1 MNKYE
6 LKVTVTEIDSL
17 IGRRRFKEAAEVA
30 DAVDWRKVRNVRTLC
45 RVSDVYKINKRYD
58 DSKKILELAY
68 VKNPYA
74 RQIIFSLCELELKLG
89 NYVRALQLY
98 NEYINVAP
106 RDADR
111 FVLQYKLY
119 KAQNVSVNERIAVL
133 EELARHDMRDR
144 WAFEL
149 ARLYLEAGERT
160 LCASQCDEIIAFFGE
175 GRYVLKALE
184 LKASFTELTVK
195 QKSLYRRMTGQEE
208 EEEYIPASQ
217 NSTYTE
223 DREADTAD
231 ADTESRA
238 DPAGTEPAG
247 AENGAQAEAGDDAVK
262 STGPDEDAAGAE
274 TDPAAQ
280 PPEGAG
286 DGTDARDA
294 AKEAGD
300 ESSELIPD
308 LNRVPSADEI
318 PWEYEDYEIQAKELR
333 KKPARK
339 RSGTERET
347 GVQHTTAARKAA
359 EVPKAAPDHSVFE
372 DHTFEISPAE
382 DAMFSQENMQK
393 MLAKGIRDLENY
405 DTYLRQETDGQYAMV
420 IQEETK
426 PDKQITGQLNLE
438 EIMSEWEKVKRD
450 FYESNGLEDD
460 EPAEKPAQR
469 TFDKNKKQ
477 DTGSMYTKSWDRR
490 EVQKALQIK
499 DDDKDSAGFD
509 TSLFVTEGGGEFP
522 GEFVVEK
529 MTINNPEQAGRGS
542 SQMYLH
548 SEDSIRQLTDA
559 LGRIFLEG
567 GTGNVVI
574 TGDEGAGTLSLAR
587 ELVRRY
593 RQINPNFVGQ
603 IAKSEGRYIT
613 RENMLRVIPRMP
625 FGALIIERASMMSE
639 EGVAALCELLKAPER
654 SILIIMID
662 RKGVMDAFL
671 HDHPRM
677 RDMFPARV
685 DIAALSVDT
694 LLGYAREYAGKQQC
708 EIDEYG
714 ISALQSRILSSQTV
728 NHSVTLEDIWDIVDE
743 AIYYASRKSLSSLVD
758 SFSRRKSGANS
769 RIILRDKDF
778 LHY

>member
-30 DAVDWRKVRNVRTLC
+30 D

-274 TDPAAQ
+274 TDPSAQ

-728 NHSVTLEDIWDIVDE
+728 NHSVTLEDIRDIVDE

>member
-262 STGPDEDAAGAE
+262 STGPG
-274 TDPAAQ
+274 
-280 PPEGAG
+280 
-286 DGTDARDA
+286 
-294 AKEAGD
+294 
-300 ESSELIPD
+300 
-308 LNRVPSADEI
+308 
-318 PWEYEDYEIQAKELR
+318 
-333 KKPARK
+333 
-339 RSGTERET
+339 
-347 GVQHTTAARKAA
+347 
-359 EVPKAAPDHSVFE
+359 
-372 DHTFEISPAE
+372 
-382 DAMFSQENMQK
+382 
-393 MLAKGIRDLENY
+393 
-405 DTYLRQETDGQYAMV
+405 
-420 IQEETK
+420 
-426 PDKQITGQLNLE
+426 
-438 EIMSEWEKVKRD
+438 
-450 FYESNGLEDD
+450 
-460 EPAEKPAQR
+460 
-469 TFDKNKKQ
+469 
-477 DTGSMYTKSWDRR
+477 
-490 EVQKALQIK
+490 
-499 DDDKDSAGFD
+499 
-509 TSLFVTEGGGEFP
+509 
-522 GEFVVEK
+522 
-529 MTINNPEQAGRGS
+529 
-542 SQMYLH
+542 
-548 SEDSIRQLTDA
+548 
-559 LGRIFLEG
+559 
-567 GTGNVVI
+567 
-574 TGDEGAGTLSLAR
+574 
-587 ELVRRY
+587 
-593 RQINPNFVGQ
+593 
-603 IAKSEGRYIT
+603 
-613 RENMLRVIPRMP
+613 
-625 FGALIIERASMMSE
+625 
-639 EGVAALCELLKAPER
+639 
-654 SILIIMID
+654 
-662 RKGVMDAFL
+662 
-671 HDHPRM
+671 
-677 RDMFPARV
+677 
-685 DIAALSVDT
+685 
-694 LLGYAREYAGKQQC
+694 
-708 EIDEYG
+708 
-714 ISALQSRILSSQTV
+714 
-728 NHSVTLEDIWDIVDE
+728 
-743 AIYYASRKSLSSLVD
+743 
-758 SFSRRKSGANS
+758 
-769 RIILRDKDF
+769 
-778 LHY
+778 

>member
-280 PPEGAG
+280 LPEGAG
-286 DGTDARDA
+286 DGTDARDT

-542 SQMYLH
+542 SQMYL
-548 SEDSIRQLTDA
+548 
-559 LGRIFLEG
+559 
-567 GTGNVVI
+567 
-574 TGDEGAGTLSLAR
+574 
-587 ELVRRY
+587 
-593 RQINPNFVGQ
+593 

-728 NHSVTLEDIWDIVDE
+728 NHSVTLEDIRDIVDE